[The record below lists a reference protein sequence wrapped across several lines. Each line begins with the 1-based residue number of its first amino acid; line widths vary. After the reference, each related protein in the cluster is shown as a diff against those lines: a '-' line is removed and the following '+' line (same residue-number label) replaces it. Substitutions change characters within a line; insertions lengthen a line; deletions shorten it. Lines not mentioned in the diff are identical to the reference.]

1 MTTLHF
7 PKGSLAAPGS
17 PVVVTPEAA
26 GWAFSGLS
34 IVSLKPGETRLIET
48 GPDEMVVVPLA
59 GAAQVRC
66 ENTTFELQG
75 RRSVFSRVTDFV
87 YLPREAS
94 FTLASAEG
102 GEFALPSA
110 RARRR
115 LSPAYGPANAVP
127 IEVRGAG
134 TATRQLT
141 NFLAP
146 GVFETDRLS
155 AVEVLTPAG
164 NWSSY
169 PPHKHDQ
176 ERPGEAILEEI
187 YYFRLEGEAS
197 FGVHKTYAADGAF
210 DVTATVRDGDI
221 FLVPRGYHGPSIA
234 PPERPL
240 WYLNVLAGPAEER
253 SMNFCDDP
261 AHHWIRDSWR
271 DQPKDPRV
279 PMTSATERP

>member
-115 LSPAYGPANAVP
+115 LSPAYGPANAV
-127 IEVRGAG
+127 
-134 TATRQLT
+134 
-141 NFLAP
+141 
-146 GVFETDRLS
+146 DRKS
-155 AVEVLTPAG
+155 VV
-164 NWSSY
+164 
-169 PPHKHDQ
+169 
-176 ERPGEAILEEI
+176 
-187 YYFRLEGEAS
+187 
-197 FGVHKTYAADGAF
+197 
-210 DVTATVRDGDI
+210 
-221 FLVPRGYHGPSIA
+221 
-234 PPERPL
+234 
-240 WYLNVLAGPAEER
+240 
-253 SMNFCDDP
+253 
-261 AHHWIRDSWR
+261 
-271 DQPKDPRV
+271 
-279 PMTSATERP
+279 